1 MSNAVTE
8 AGATVILYVQDEN
21 LLRDRHQH
29 LQELGQRAD

>member
-8 AGATVILYVQDEN
+8 AGATILMDGQDEN
-21 LLRDRHQH
+21 LLRDHQQH